1 MPNNAICSGSG
12 TGVGVP
18 PDDPPELLVPPVL
31 PPELL
36 VVPPEE
42 DDDVPHLPNQHHQ
55 VACAGAGTAAPIR
68 PAVAVASNI
77 LLIFIIVTPF
87 AERKNR
93 FETTRLFFR
102 RLCANFAG

>member
-1 MPNNAICSGSG
+1 MPNSAICSGSG

-18 PDDPPELLVPPVL
+18 PDDPPELVVPPVL
-31 PPELL
+31 PPE
-36 VVPPEE
+36 EE
-42 DDDVPHLPNQHHQ
+42 DVPHLPNQHHH

-68 PAVAVASNI
+68 PAVAVASQI